1 MTSCSCN
8 FSKGNHT
15 IAVIKGPEDYNTLKE
30 GLTNM
35 CQAVNKIMADK
46 NWWRDL
52 VKLQFYLGGASKV
65 SGSIDYNGYN
75 VIVISFLCMVRINI
89 NYLFFHLM
97 CQFLLGTK
105 GAISNN
111 SCIWCLIRKKDK

>member
-35 CQAVNKIMADK
+35 CQAVNKIMADGHIK
-46 NWWRDL
+46 IDGEI
-52 VKLQFYLGGASKV
+52 VKLQFYLGGASK
-65 SGSIDYNGYN
+65 
-75 VIVISFLCMVRINI
+75 
-89 NYLFFHLM
+89 
-97 CQFLLGTK
+97 FLLVAMGTK

-111 SCIWCLIRKKDK
+111 TCIWCLIHKKDR

>member
-8 FSKGNHT
+8 LSKGNHT

-35 CQAVNKIMADK
+35 CQAVNKIMADGHIK
-46 NWWRDL
+46 IDGEI

-65 SGSIDYNGYN
+65 SGSIEYNGYN
-75 VIVISFLCMVRINI
+75 LIVISFLCMVRI
-89 NYLFFHLM
+89 
-97 CQFLLGTK
+97 K
-105 GAISNN
+105 
-111 SCIWCLIRKKDK
+111 LILSTCFSI